1 MELNYINNFL
11 NVRFNEHYLQIYQQ
25 LTFYSKVKGD
35 LLDTFYVLFYMYISL
50 FIQAIIITFIDFSLH
65 LSINY
70 IKCIIDNVLLSQS
83 HIDKVYI
90 ALYFPTATT
99 NHVGRIR
106 DNIWDETVQW
116 SKMKLGAV
124 NDWPGVSALWLV
136 DAHSDHDP
144 HASTHYTSYSLH
156 CAVSSQMR
164 NSLRGI
170 KKSRKW
176 TISALFVSGRIYL
189 G

>member
-106 DNIWDETVQW
+106 DNI
-116 SKMKLGAV
+116 
-124 NDWPGVSALWLV
+124 
-136 DAHSDHDP
+136 
-144 HASTHYTSYSLH
+144 
-156 CAVSSQMR
+156 
-164 NSLRGI
+164 
-170 KKSRKW
+170 
-176 TISALFVSGRIYL
+176 
-189 G
+189 